1 MEGNN
6 YPKIKNAI
14 FLCLLLCGIQIVA
27 GVIFGIIIG
36 FLGIGTDSI
45 IYGTGI
51 IFINLLTFGFVI
63 FLGFKKSGKNFNE
76 IFMFINVSLKYWAS
90 ITVFILGFVIISSEI
105 DNFLQYFL
113 PMPSFLQ
120 NIFESILVN
129 KYFIVSILLVGIIPA
144 FVEEMLFRGVI
155 LSGFRGNYS
164 MRKAIIIS
172 SLLFGIVHLN
182 PWQFISAF
190 IIGVFSAWI
199 CIKAKSIVLS
209 IYIHLFNNL
218 LAVLSLKFRDIITI
232 KGFNSA
238 VYEQTFQPLWFDAI
252 GIVFTVAGIILIM
265 LKTALNRTVCASPPY
280 GGSHTA
286 KTLGEM
292 CPNSSKVQKP

>member
-1 MEGNN
+1 MEGND

-14 FLCLLLCGIQIVA
+14 FLCLLLCGIQVMA
-27 GVIFGIIIG
+27 GVVFGIIIG

-45 IYGTGI
+45 IYGIGI

-63 FLGFKKSGKNFNE
+63 FLGFKKSHRNFNE
-76 IFMFINVSLKYWAS
+76 VFMFNNVSLKYWVS

-155 LSGFRGNYS
+155 LSGFKGNYS

-182 PWQFISAF
+182 PWQFVSAF

-218 LAVLSLKFRDIITI
+218 LAVLSLKFKDIITI

-252 GIVFTVAGIILIM
+252 GIVFTVAGIILF
-265 LKTALNRTVCASPPY
+265 LNNIKN
-280 GGSHTA
+280 A
-286 KTLGEM
+286 KNGT
-292 CPNSSKVQKP
+292 